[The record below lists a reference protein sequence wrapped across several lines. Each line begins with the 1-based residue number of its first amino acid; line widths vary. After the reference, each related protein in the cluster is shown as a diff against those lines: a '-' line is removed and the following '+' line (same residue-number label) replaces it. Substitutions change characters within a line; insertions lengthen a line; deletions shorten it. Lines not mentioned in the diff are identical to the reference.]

1 MQNTK
6 KRTVTKRTRTFKK
19 RATAKT
25 TKSDNYLLF
34 KHKNIYQKEGTY
46 GMSTYTNKF
55 IPKDTIIIKEIP
67 HNLSN
72 TSKNDPDYVFKLI
85 KHILDTF
92 PNEYIS
98 MVPTKLDHTT
108 IIDYST
114 IRNQHLQY
122 LPKLSEDQ
130 MKLYY
135 MKYRRNAFGFGE
147 NPGILFY
154 GTRLNHS
161 CEPNVRYQKE
171 KNAMVFKTTRDI
183 QPNEEIFDSYINYME
198 PREFRQRE
206 LLRRYG
212 FECKCTK
219 CNREKQITLQK

>member
-6 KRTVTKRTRTFKK
+6 KRTGSKRSRTFKK
-19 RATAKT
+19 RAT
-25 TKSDNYLLF
+25 KSDKYLLF

-67 HNLSN
+67 HNLTN

-98 MVPTKLDHTT
+98 MVPTNLDDTT

-114 IRNQHLQY
+114 IQNQHRQY

-212 FECKCTK
+212 FECRCTK
-219 CNREKQITLQK
+219 CNREK

>member
-6 KRTVTKRTRTFKK
+6 KRTGSKRTRTFKK
-19 RATAKT
+19 RATKT
-25 TKSDNYLLF
+25 IKSDNYLLF

-67 HNLSN
+67 HNLTT
-72 TSKNDPDYVFKLI
+72 TSKHDPDYVFKLI

-108 IIDYST
+108 VIDYST
-114 IRNQHLQY
+114 IQHQHRQY
-122 LPKLSEDQ
+122 LPELSEDQ

-161 CEPNVRYQKE
+161 CEPNVRYHKE

-219 CNREKQITLQK
+219 CNREK